1 MDALMRR
8 VEREAEREATRN
20 VRSRAEF
27 GANGANGA
35 NGTKARKV
43 RNVPFIAAGGT
54 YDSETAIP
62 PPNRATRSGPVY
74 LSVGVVV
81 EFVEGEH
88 DGKEG
93 TIETTGF
100 PTKVR
105 LAGPFGELVEVHD
118 ASDIR
123 PVVPFG
129 EVGERVRVIHGQLK
143 HRDATV
149 LFAKSVVH
157 EGRNVVYA
165 WLDVPFKSG
174 MERTQADWIVPL
186 SWCTP
191 FKATERPEDVI
202 D

>member
-1 MDALMRR
+1 
-8 VEREAEREATRN
+8 
-20 VRSRAEF
+20 
-27 GANGANGA
+27 
-35 NGTKARKV
+35 
-43 RNVPFIAAGGT
+43 
-54 YDSETAIP
+54 
-62 PPNRATRSGPVY
+62 
-74 LSVGVVV
+74 VVV
-81 EFVEGEH
+81 EFVAGEH
-88 DGKEG
+88 YGKEG
-93 TIETTGF
+93 TIERTGF

-143 HRDATV
+143 HRQATV

-157 EGRNVVYA
+157 EGRSVVYA

-191 FKATERPEDVI
+191 LLSTERPEDVI